1 MWLIKN
7 GAVTAITED
16 LPNLT
21 DWHAA
26 GQPDGVA
33 LTNTDRV
40 EDIAAALPNL
50 AVVALHFPKFNDGRA
65 YSQARILRGRYG
77 FAGEIRATGTYGR
90 DQLLFLHRSGFD
102 GFAVAERD
110 QADKLLADLTA
121 ARAEISHFYQ
131 PASDHVAP
139 IAALRRHAAGGIL

>member
-21 DWHAA
+21 DWRAL
-26 GQPDGVA
+26 GQPCGVVLA
-33 LTNTDRV
+33 NTDAV
-40 EDIAAALPNL
+40 EEIARDLPDL

-65 YSQARILRGRYG
+65 YSQARILRDRYG
-77 FAGEIRATGTYGR
+77 FAGEIRATGAYGR

-102 GFAVAERD
+102 AFAVADRVR
-110 QADKLLADLTA
+110 ADRLLTDLA
-121 ARAEISHFYQ
+121 AAKTEISHFYQ
-131 PASDHVAP
+131 PASDPVTP
-139 IAALRRHAAGGIL
+139 IAVLRRHAAGGIA